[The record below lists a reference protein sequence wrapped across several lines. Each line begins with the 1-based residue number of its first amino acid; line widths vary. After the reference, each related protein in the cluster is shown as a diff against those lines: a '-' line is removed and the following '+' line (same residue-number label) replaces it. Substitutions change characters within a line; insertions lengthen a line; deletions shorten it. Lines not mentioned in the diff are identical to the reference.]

1 MPVVPLW
8 SAASPSALAIRL
20 QWTLQ
25 WLFTLGEPYRGLP
38 DDWGVWAGL
47 LEWAKILALFSLL
60 GWSCAWVVSA
70 IKERVV
76 PYWLNVAALASV
88 IGFGG
93 TVLLTIM
100 QGEGQLKVPN
110 IAGVN
115 AIDLASWAFR
125 LVVLA
130 WAEWAL
136 WAVIPKVGNRYDVAT
151 LLGVHL
157 ALVGGVLLGGS
168 VFASLD
174 LQTRGGILAFILGVP
189 AAEVNGILLK
199 PTLPRQY
206 SLVFGARMAATFM
219 GYVVLLRIL
228 GLLLREVAAVRV
240 RRLYSLGWHTVVE
253 SYRRMWAPWVVLA
266 IFLVV
271 LAFIHWFLIAPRPA
285 EQGRLFVGTLAL
297 LGSLLLTIMVVILTP
312 ISLPHDIQQQT
323 IYTVVSKPVRRL
335 EVVWGRMLG
344 FMALVTALLLVFGG
358 ISLAYLD
365 RTISKSIEATRA
377 DAEKARKEGR
387 LPRARFLDEQA
398 DQLKT
403 RQAARVIHKGVL
415 TFRDSRGDEPNL
427 PELKKGVNVGQ
438 EMEFRSHIEG
448 ATQSLAR
455 WRFGVLHDP
464 NLPDNIAGFT
474 DRRLPIDALLVRG
487 TVEDVANRLA
497 LARVEEATLKAARGE
512 AATTDG
518 ARRLVQVGERIREL
532 EAERDGLARRAAEY
546 EGQVR
551 AAEAKNED
559 ASGPRQDLARLHT
572 PPIPLEMTFNIFRTT
587 KGQVLGAPVHAEI
600 KLRRLFPARVPGD
613 TVLGEVI
620 PGASRLLPIREYYT
634 NRVEVPASA
643 LVGTGGYLAIE
654 VRCLEPN
661 QYLGMA
667 ESDMYFLSNKGNFE
681 LNYMKGLTGVW
692 LQAMVLTAIGVFAGT
707 FLSWPV
713 ALLTTIF
720 FFIAGQVA
728 FGFLQ
733 EFAMNSL
740 VGGGPFESLVRL
752 LSHENMMNK
761 MAATPGVVTAKA
773 LDALVMPVMSRLVY
787 IVPNFGSMDVS
798 NTVADGFAVEWGML
812 RDHLLTA
819 LAYALPFSVAG
830 YFILKNREVAA

>member
-1 MPVVPLW
+1 MSVVPLW
-8 SAASPSALAIRL
+8 SAATPSALAIRL

-38 DDWGVWAGL
+38 DDWGIWAGL
-47 LEWAKILALFSLL
+47 LGWAKILALFSLL
-60 GWSCAWVVSA
+60 GWTCSWVVYA

-76 PYWLNVAALASV
+76 PDWLNIAALASV

-93 TVLLTIM
+93 TILLSIM
-100 QGEGQLKVPN
+100 EGEEQFRAPSLGGYN
-110 IAGVN
+110 SIA
-115 AIDLASWAFR
+115 LASWACRF
-125 LVVLA
+125 VALA

-136 WAVIPKVGNRYDVAT
+136 WRVIPKLGNRYDVAT

-157 ALVGGVLLGGS
+157 ALVGGVFLGGP
-168 VFASLD
+168 
-174 LQTRGGILAFILGVP
+174 ILAALDFQSRANILTILGVP
-189 AAEVNGILLK
+189 VPELL
-199 PTLPRQY
+199 PLLRMPSLPRQY
-206 SLVFGARMAATFM
+206 TLVFGARMAATFM
-219 GYVVLLRIL
+219 GYVVLLRIA
-228 GLLLREVAAVRV
+228 GLLLREVVAVRW
-240 RRLYSLGWHTVVE
+240 RRLYSIGWHTVVE

-271 LAFIHWFLIAPRPA
+271 LAFIHWFLTAPRPA

-297 LGSLLLTIMVVILTP
+297 LCSLLVTVMIVILTP

-323 IYTVVSKPVRRL
+323 IYTIVSKPVRRL

-365 RTISKSIEATRA
+365 RTISKTITATKAAA
-377 DAEKARKEGR
+377 DRARKDGR

-398 DQLKT
+398 GQLRT
-403 RQAARVIHKGVL
+403 RQAARVTHKGVL
-415 TFRDSRGDEPNL
+415 TFLDSRGDTRGGKEL
-427 PELKKGVNVGQ
+427 PLGVNVGS
-438 EMEFRSHIEG
+438 ENEFRSHIEG
-448 ATQSLAR
+448 ASQSLAR
-455 WRFGVLHDP
+455 WRFGVVHDP
-464 NLPDNIAGFT
+464 RLPPDLFGLV
-474 DRRLPIDALLVRG
+474 DRRLPVNEFLRRG
-487 TVEDVANRLA
+487 TLEDVANRLA
-497 LARVEEATLKAARGE
+497 LARVGEATLKAQRNAG
-512 AATTDG
+512 ATAED
-518 ARRLVQVGERIREL
+518 ARRLAQAGERIRDL
-532 EAERDGLARRAAEY
+532 QAERDGLARRAADL
-546 EGQVR
+546 GVQVR
-551 AAEAKNED
+551 DAEAGNRDSQALRRE
-559 ASGPRQDLARLHT
+559 LARLHT

-587 KGQVLGAPVHAEI
+587 KGQFLGAPVHAEI
-600 KLRRLFPARVPGD
+600 KLRRLLPARVPGE

-620 PGASRLLPIREYYT
+620 PGTSRLLPIREYYT
-634 NRVEVPASA
+634 NRIEVPAAA
-643 LVGTGGYLAIE
+643 LVGTGGNLAIE

-667 ESDMYFLSNKGNFE
+667 ESDLYFLSDRGNFE
-681 LNYMKGLTGVW
+681 VNYMKGLSGVW

-733 EFAMNSL
+733 EFAMNTL

-761 MAATPGVVTAKA
+761 LAPTSGVLTAKA
-773 LDALVMPVMSRLVY
+773 LDAMVMPVMSRLVY
-787 IVPNFGSMDVS
+787 VVPNFGSLDVS
-798 NTVADGFAVEWGML
+798 NTVADGFAVDWRLL
-812 RDHLLTA
+812 RDNLLSA